1 VKVGDLVYYGW
12 EIFTRSRP
20 LGFVVDI
27 HPIHHELC
35 TVFWL
40 DRCHV
45 QLIDET
51 LLKRVGADEKP
62 PQI

>member
-12 EIFTRSRP
+12 EIFSRDRP
-20 LGFVVDI
+20 LGLIVDI
-27 HPIHHELC
+27 HPKHRELC
-35 TVFWL
+35 TVLWL
-40 DRCHV
+40 DRRHV

-51 LLKRVGADEKP
+51 LLKRVGAYEKP